1 MLLAA
6 LFAILGPKAS
16 ALALLV
22 FASAAA
28 GDLVQIFSIR
38 KIAHASDPHAV
49 ARLSVLEWSIG
60 AIGWLI
66 VVKTQDFGYLIP
78 EVAGL
83 YLGSW
88 YAVCKAPCTQANAM
102 PS

>member
-6 LFAILGPKAS
+6 LFAVLGPKAF

-28 GDLVQIFSIR
+28 GDLVQVFSIR
-38 KIAHASDPHAV
+38 KIASSGDPHAV

-60 AIGWLI
+60 AVGWLI
-66 VVKTQDFGYLIP
+66 VVKTQNFGYLIP

-83 YLGSW
+83 YVGSW
-88 YAVCKAPCTQANAM
+88 YGTCKAACARATRV